1 MSLIW
6 ENTMTNANTNV
17 KSTAAAVAGT
27 RKLFKIETPSKKDAA
42 RKIFN
47 SIFYPESGKYSLPE
61 GVKSQRAD
69 FIKQCVEHEVKITP
83 ATAATYYKALM
94 DEATGNTA
102 AQDKAREAARQRR
115 LAAKQSIEVAA
126 PKASAKEVEVKAT
139 AAKPEAT
146 PEAKAAPRKRA
157 TKTAATA

>member
-1 MSLIW
+1 
-6 ENTMTNANTNV
+6 MTNANANANANANV
-17 KSTAAAVAGT
+17 KSNATAAVVAGT

-47 SIFYPESGKYSLPE
+47 SIFYPESGKYTLPD

-83 ATAATYYKALM
+83 ATAATYFKALM
-94 DEATGNTA
+94 DEANGNTT

-115 LAAKQSIEVAA
+115 LAAKQSIEVEPKVAA
-126 PKASAKEVEVKAT
+126 PKASDKEVEVKAT
-139 AAKPEAT
+139 AAK

>member
-1 MSLIW
+1 
-6 ENTMTNANTNV
+6 MTNANVNTNV
-17 KSTAAAVAGT
+17 KSNATAAVVAGT

-47 SIFYPESGKYSLPE
+47 SIFYPESGTYTLPD

-69 FIKQCVEHEVKITP
+69 FIKQCVEHEVRITP

-94 DEATGNTA
+94 DEANGNTT
-102 AQDKAREAARQRR
+102 AQEKAREAARQRR
-115 LAAKQSIEVAA
+115 LAAKQSIEVEPKVAA
-126 PKASAKEVEVKAT
+126 PKTLAKEVEVKAT
-139 AAKPEAT
+139 AAKPEAK

>member
-1 MSLIW
+1 
-6 ENTMTNANTNV
+6 MTNANANANANV
-17 KSTAAAVAGT
+17 KSTATAAVVAGT

-47 SIFYPESGKYSLPE
+47 SIFYPESGSYTLPA

-83 ATAATYYKALM
+83 ATAATYFKALM
-94 DEATGNTA
+94 DEANGNTT
-102 AQDKAREAARQRR
+102 AQEKAREAARQRR

-126 PKASAKEVEVKAT
+126 PKASVKEVEVKAT
-139 AAKPEAT
+139 VAKPEAK

-157 TKTAATA
+157 TKPAATA

>member
-1 MSLIW
+1 
-6 ENTMTNANTNV
+6 MTNANANANV
-17 KSTAAAVAGT
+17 KSTAAVVAGT

-94 DEATGNTA
+94 DEANGNTA

-115 LAAKQSIEVAA
+115 LAAKQSIEVEPKVAA

-139 AAKPEAT
+139 AAKPEA
-146 PEAKAAPRKRA
+146 KAAPRKRA
-157 TKTAATA
+157 AKTAATKTPAATA